1 MSLAARW
8 ISSPLPY
15 QLGLALLIPNLLK
28 VGLACSEPYNT
39 ANAPAGLHD
48 PYSRTEC
55 FILAVLGVAVNRSF
69 VNIHVLPR
77 ARRNISPSL
86 ITPFITPFKDTSVAY
101 VIGVRELTRSAYI
114 IS

>member
-15 QLGLALLIPNLLK
+15 QLGLALLITKLSRL
-28 VGLACSEPYNT
+28 GLVCSEHRNT

-69 VNIHVLPR
+69 VNSHALPR
-77 ARRNISPSL
+77 ALRRISPSL
-86 ITPFITPFKDTSVAY
+86 ITPFVDAL
-101 VIGVRELTRSAYI
+101 REAP
-114 IS
+114 